1 MSYFRVLL
9 FSLASCISLL
19 GCNNSAKNSQ
29 ETSLENIK
37 SLIQKMEKGGDDLA
51 MQMDTVA
58 HFYAKLLTQKDSI
71 LRNPKPN
78 PYQYVGAFSTNI
90 PGEDTTLSSIIIL
103 NPTPDRQKA
112 ELEVTLTNELD
123 SVFAS
128 FISKN
133 PLAVQIYSNSAR
145 QVSRVYPAYDAKNIV
160 DPDIDVTKFNF
171 YYEADLEHNPGKG
184 LVWIPD
190 AYVDPAGKGWILSLL
205 HPVYDGSQ
213 LFAVLGVDYTVSDIV
228 ENYLDSEEGEFVLV
242 NEKGDIVAGKAD
254 AIEALSL
261 PPLKNHVYRETV
273 QSDNFRVSDFNLF
286 NSKSR
291 EVRQMA
297 QVFLLQKKDR
307 FDFKEEPGL
316 NYAVCGQ
323 FPSISWFLI
332 QVFPTD

>member
-1 MSYFRVLL
+1 MRDSRVIL
-9 FSLASCISLL
+9 FYLSVCICFV
-19 GCNNSAKNSQ
+19 GCKDSTQNNQGNN
-29 ETSLENIK
+29 LEKIK
-37 SLIQKMEKGGDDLA
+37 SLILKMEKGGDDMA

-58 HFYAKLLTQKDSI
+58 HFYANLLVQKDSI
-71 LRNPKPN
+71 LKNPKSN
-78 PYQYVGAFSTNI
+78 PYQYNGAFSTNI
-90 PGEDTTLSSIIIL
+90 PGEDTTLSSIVIL

-112 ELEVTLTNELD
+112 EREVILTNVLD

-128 FISKN
+128 FKSKN
-133 PLAVQIYSNSAR
+133 PLAVQIYSNSAM

-171 YYEADLEHNPGKG
+171 YYEADLEYNPGKE
-184 LVWIPD
+184 LVWISDP
-190 AYVDPAGKGWILSLL
+190 YVDPAGKGWILSLL
-205 HPVYDGSQ
+205 HPVYDGSE

-242 NEKGDIVAGKAD
+242 NSKGDIVAGKAD

-297 QVFLLQKKDR
+297 QVFLLQKKES
-307 FDFKEEPGL
+307 FEFKEEPSL
-316 NYAVCGQ
+316 NSAVCGQ
-323 FPSISWFLI
+323 FSSISWFLI
-332 QVFPTD
+332 QVFPNH